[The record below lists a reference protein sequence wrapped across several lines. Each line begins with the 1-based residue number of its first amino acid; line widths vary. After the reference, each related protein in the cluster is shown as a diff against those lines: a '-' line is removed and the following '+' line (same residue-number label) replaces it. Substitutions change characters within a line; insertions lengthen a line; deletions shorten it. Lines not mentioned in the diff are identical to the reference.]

1 MTMNY
6 PQRSGKSASDNPK
19 RTTAPNRDI
28 NAAQR
33 VQLALQLKAAGMT
46 LDEIAAQAGYG
57 SRAAAHNAI
66 KRELQR
72 NISPKVEEMR
82 QEELHML
89 KVLHT
94 KMWAILIDSSVW
106 PVNRIQAANTILSI
120 SERKSKLFGL
130 DVPVDQAINQ
140 NVVVVREVPQG
151 YLGIVEQ
158 AQ

>member
-1 MTMNY
+1 MSERQFNY
-6 PQRSGKSASDNPK
+6 PQRKRDNTK
-19 RTTAPNRDI
+19 GTTPPNRDL

-82 QEELHML
+82 QSELHML
-89 KVLHT
+89 QVLHR
-94 KMWAILIDSSVW
+94 KMWAILIDASVW

-130 DVPVDQAINQ
+130 DVPVDNALMS

-151 YLGIVEQ
+151 LLSVVEQ